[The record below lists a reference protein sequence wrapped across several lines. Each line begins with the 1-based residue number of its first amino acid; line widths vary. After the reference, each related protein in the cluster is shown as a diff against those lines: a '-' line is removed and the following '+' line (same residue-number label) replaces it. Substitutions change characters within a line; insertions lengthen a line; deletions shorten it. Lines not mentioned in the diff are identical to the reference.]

1 MLTVLRRRRSARKI
15 VRLAR
20 ILSDLDGR
28 GGGRAPAAR
37 RAERVAPVRL

>member
-20 ILSDLDGR
+20 LLSDLDGR
-28 GGGRAPAAR
+28 GGGRAPAPR
-37 RAERVAPVRL
+37 RVERVSLARL